1 MKLGKIG
8 AARCHITF
16 SLCLFIVFPLTP
28 GLIGELLRVSKFEE
42 ETVLQAE
49 TGSESGGSTSAIL
62 GFCRTAVKFF

>member
-16 SLCLFIVFPLTP
+16 SLGLFIVFPLTP

-42 ETVLQAE
+42 ETVL
-49 TGSESGGSTSAIL
+49 
-62 GFCRTAVKFF
+62 